1 MFSLG
6 DEDGTRFRGYGELE
20 YAVLR
25 RRRGQTVM
33 RVPTV
38 KNRAE
43 RERSRKEK
51 HERFIK
57 QTRDS

>member
-25 RRRGQTVM
+25 RPNCNESAHGEEQSRAGEEPKGKTRTV
-33 RVPTV
+33 
-38 KNRAE
+38 
-43 RERSRKEK
+43 
-51 HERFIK
+51 H
-57 QTRDS
+57 